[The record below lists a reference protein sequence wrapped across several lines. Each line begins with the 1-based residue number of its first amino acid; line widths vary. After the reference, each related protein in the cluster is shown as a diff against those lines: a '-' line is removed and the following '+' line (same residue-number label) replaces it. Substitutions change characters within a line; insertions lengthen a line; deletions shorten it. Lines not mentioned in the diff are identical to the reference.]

1 MDPISLILLFLF
13 SLVLGILMGG
23 TGIGGVLIVPYLI
36 FVTKMDAQNAIA
48 SAMFAYI
55 FAGLAATLA
64 YSRHGSIKWPI
75 ALKVCMAAAPA
86 AFLGAITVW
95 SMPGE
100 VLLIGIAVLTS
111 FSAFKIL
118 RPTKGVKSNN
128 ENILNTYSTNILKI
142 VKQY

>member
-1 MDPISLILLFLF
+1 MDPISLILLFIF

-36 FVTKMDAQNAIA
+36 FVTEMDTQNAIA

-75 ALKVCMAAAPA
+75 ALNICVAAAPA
-86 AFLGAITVW
+86 AFLACHN
-95 SMPGE
+95 SLE
-100 VLLIGIAVLTS
+100 HA
-111 FSAFKIL
+111 
-118 RPTKGVKSNN
+118 R
-128 ENILNTYSTNILKI
+128 
-142 VKQY
+142 